1 MRVKDKTAIVTGG
14 GSGLGKA
21 IAKRLAAE
29 GATAVIADVNQAA
42 IDATVAEITSAGHK
56 AWGAHVDVTNR
67 DAVRA
72 FMEKVA
78 AKSGRID
85 ILVNNAGIT
94 RYRPFD
100 ELADEDWDAVLG
112 LDLKAVFFCAQ
123 AASAYMVKQRY
134 GKIVNISSILGTGT
148 SPDVGDWSPGCSSA
162 YASAKAGV
170 IQLTKTLARELGP
183 SGINVNC
190 IAPGFFLT
198 PLSGKTRSPEQ
209 VEKHIALRTSL
220 AVLRRV
226 GELED
231 LSNAVLFLASDEA
244 KFIAGQ
250 TLCVDGGRVDR
261 M

>member
-85 ILVNNAGIT
+85 ILVNNAGIGLGEQIVDQ
-94 RYRPFD
+94 PFSD
-100 ELADEDWDAVLG
+100 FERTIRTNLFG
-112 LDLKAVFFCAQ
+112 PYS
-123 AASAYMVKQRY
+123 AASERD
-134 GKIVNISSILGTGT
+134 IEL
-148 SPDVGDWSPGCSSA
+148 SA
-162 YASAKAGV
+162 AFA
-170 IQLTKTLARELGP
+170 
-183 SGINVNC
+183 
-190 IAPGFFLT
+190 AP
-198 PLSGKTRSPEQ
+198 
-209 VEKHIALRTSL
+209 
-220 AVLRRV
+220 
-226 GELED
+226 
-231 LSNAVLFLASDEA
+231 
-244 KFIAGQ
+244 
-250 TLCVDGGRVDR
+250 
-261 M
+261 